1 MPRHTLVPRE
11 RSYRGQSSEN
21 DGVSF
26 VRVGWGFLALGGLA
40 VIVAVPQ
47 LLPFVLVPGGII
59 GAWALQAKRTRPAKE
74 IIVDESLRAFTAR
87 GAARRVDGQH
97 VTLSLGVS
105 DGPRPFRQLLTWQ
118 APFVKGTATIEMTVT
133 SEVEDALANAGARA
147 QVRMAMTGYETLV
160 MPWHSRRGLEAPAPV
175 ALLADP
181 SRPAGPAGRRGACP
195 RCDADLVD
203 RRCPVGHG
211 QLFDA
216 VETEVVLERAHL
228 SLELV
233 KELATV
239 DGAPRTVCAGCGGKA
254 RELRLRGVLVDLCVG
269 CGALWCDPG
278 ELGRLEGER

>member
-11 RSYRGQSSEN
+11 RSYRGQSSGN
-21 DGVSF
+21 DGGSF

-47 LLPFVLVPGGII
+47 LLPFVAVPGGII
-59 GAWALQAKRTRPAKE
+59 GAWALREKRTRPAKD
-74 IIVDESLRAFTAR
+74 IVVDESLRAFTAR
-87 GAARRVDGQH
+87 GAAGGVDGQH
-97 VTLSLGVS
+97 VTLSLGVY
-105 DGPRPFRQLLTWQ
+105 DAPRPFRQLVTWQ
-118 APFVKGTATIEMTVT
+118 VPFVNGTATIEMTVT
-133 SEVEDALANAGARA
+133 PEVEEALANARDRA
-147 QVRMAMTGYETLV
+147 QVRMVMAGYETLV
-160 MPWHSRRGLEAPAPV
+160 IPWHSRRGLEAPAPV

-181 SRPAGPAGRRGACP
+181 SRPPGPAGRRGACP
-195 RCDADLVD
+195 RCDADLD
-203 RRCPVGHG
+203 LRRCPAGHG

-239 DGAPRTVCAGCGGKA
+239 DGASRIVCAGCGGTA

-278 ELGRLEGER
+278 ELRRLEGER